1 MQNIAADKGDAAI
14 AHTIISLAR
23 NFDLTVHAE
32 GVETQ
37 QQLDILASRG
47 CDVAQGY
54 LFARPVP
61 AEDLIPLVRRL
72 EAAHASGQPLLAAA
86 V

>member
-1 MQNIAADKGDAAI
+1 MKNIAVDRGDAAI
-14 AHTIISLAR
+14 ARTIISLAR

-37 QQLDILASRG
+37 QQLDFLVDRG
-47 CDVAQGY
+47 CDRAQGY

-61 AEDLIPLVRRL
+61 PADLLPLIRRL
-72 EAAHASGQPLLAAA
+72 EAHPNAAGIPAPL